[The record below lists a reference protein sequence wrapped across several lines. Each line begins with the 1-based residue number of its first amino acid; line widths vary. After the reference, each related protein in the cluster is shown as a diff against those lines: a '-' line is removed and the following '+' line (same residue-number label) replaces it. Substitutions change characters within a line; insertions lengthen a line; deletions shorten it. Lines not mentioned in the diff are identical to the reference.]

1 MTKNVNITT
10 FPSLYDLIAPHSC
23 LGCDHIGTIL
33 CDRCKKYIIAHHRNI
48 CPSCKQPKT
57 TATCPTCDD
66 LPPIYVAGKRSGLLN
81 DLIHDLK
88 YNSNRSIARELADI
102 LHHTLPPDLPA
113 NTLIVPLP
121 TSTRHIR
128 ERGLDHTLLI
138 AKHLARLR
146 GWRIAKPLERA
157 KNTVQVGS
165 SKSDRLTQADTAYE
179 VSSTFKANSAA
190 TYLLLDDVWTTGAT
204 MRAAA
209 KKLQNTGARDVRI
222 CLVSY
227 SVLD

>member
-1 MTKNVNITT
+1 MVKNVNITT

-23 LGCDHIGTIL
+23 LGCNHIGTIL
-33 CDRCKKYIIAHHRNI
+33 CDRCKNYIIAHHKNI
-48 CPSCKQPKT
+48 CPCCKRLKS
-57 TATCPTCDD
+57 TAICSTCDD
-66 LPPIYVAGKRSGLLN
+66 LPPIYVAGERSDLLN
-81 DLIHDLK
+81 DLIHELK
-88 YNSNRSIARELADI
+88 YNSNRSVARELADI
-102 LHHTLPPDLPA
+102 LHHILPSDLPKD
-113 NTLIVPLP
+113 TCLVPLP

-146 GWRIAKPLERA
+146 GWRIARPLERA

-165 SKSDRLTQADTAYE
+165 SKSTRLSQADAAYE
-179 VSSTFKANSAA
+179 VSSTFTPDPNAS
-190 TYLLLDDVWTTGAT
+190 YLLLDDVWTTGAT
-204 MRAAA
+204 MRAAVR
-209 KKLQNTGARDVRI
+209 KLQNTGAHDVRI

>member
-23 LGCDHIGTIL
+23 LGCNHIGTIL
-33 CDRCKKYIIAHHRNI
+33 CNRCKKYIIARHRNI
-48 CPSCKQPKT
+48 CPSCKHSKIN
-57 TATCPTCDD
+57 ATCPNCDD
-66 LPPIYVAGKRSGLLN
+66 LPPIYVGGERSGLLD

-102 LHHTLPPDLPA
+102 LHHILPLDLPE
-113 NTLIVPLP
+113 NTQLVPLP

-128 ERGLDHTLLI
+128 ERGLDHTLLV

-146 GWRIAKPLERA
+146 GWRVTKPLERA

-165 SKSDRLTQADTAYE
+165 DKSTRLTQADAAYE
-179 VSSTFKANSAA
+179 ISSTFKPDPTA